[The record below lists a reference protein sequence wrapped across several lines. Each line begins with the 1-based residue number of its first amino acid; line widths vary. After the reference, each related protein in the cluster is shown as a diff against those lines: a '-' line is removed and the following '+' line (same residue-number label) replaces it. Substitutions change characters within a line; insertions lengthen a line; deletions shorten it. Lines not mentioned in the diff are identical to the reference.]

1 MRATDVVAYSYNA
14 EQWTPAGLIEVG
26 IREGW
31 LAPAARDMEAEE
43 VLDQA
48 QHAFGIDRYDE
59 STYDSGEFP
68 KVIFGSQIED
78 DDQFR
83 NEDGAYVKL

>member
-1 MRATDVVAYSYNA
+1 MFSTQPIAYTYNA

-31 LAPAARDMEAEE
+31 LAPAARDMSAED

-48 QHAFGIDRYDE
+48 QHSFGIDRYDE
-59 STYDSGEFP
+59 STYDSDEFP
-68 KVIFGSQIED
+68 KAIFECD
-78 DDQFR
+78 DDDVFR
-83 NEDGAYVKL
+83 NEDGAYVKLG